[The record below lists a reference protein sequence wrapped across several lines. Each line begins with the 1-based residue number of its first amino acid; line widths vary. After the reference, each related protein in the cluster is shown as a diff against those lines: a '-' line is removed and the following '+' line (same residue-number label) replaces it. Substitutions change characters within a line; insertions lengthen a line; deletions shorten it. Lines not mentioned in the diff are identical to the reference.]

1 MKEALK
7 NNTVEARSIKEWLD
21 YNTFLTTVVKVML
34 DDNEFSNEDIIQ
46 VLCESKYTT
55 KDVLID
61 LKIMAYVDNTRF
73 EELRES
79 YNALTRGLDKNKK
92 GDASE

>member
-1 MKEALK
+1 MNNTLG

-34 DDNEFSNEDIIQ
+34 DDKEFSNEDILQ

-61 LKIMAYVDNTRF
+61 LKIMAYVDNARF

-79 YNALTRGLDKNKK
+79 YNTLTRGLDKK
-92 GDASE
+92 GDISE